1 MRRFHDEGNSASKE
15 ANLLKA
21 NLDASKSGGDEGAP
35 SHTAQDGASASTS
48 SSSALPPVN
57 RHRCGLC
64 PKTFL
69 YESDRREHENTH
81 SGRKGHRCDLC
92 DRAYS
97 SEKALMFHRKHAH
110 TGGGGGETHKCKVS
124 VFVFLL
130 IEKLCFTQL

>member
-1 MRRFHDEGNSASKE
+1 MRRFHDEGNSASK
-15 ANLLKA
+15 AAKA

-35 SHTAQDGASASTS
+35 SQAQDGASASAST
-48 SSSALPPVN
+48 SSALPPVN
-57 RHRCGLC
+57 RHRCSQC

-110 TGGGGGETHKCKVS
+110 TGGGGETHKCKVS
-124 VFVFLL
+124 VIVILL
-130 IEKLCFTQL
+130 IENLFYQL